1 MSYDLSKVP
10 RPLFSCVLFSKPDQE
25 FELLQ
30 SELVEG
36 RQLGDCIGGDLTLRN
51 SLNEMSERF
60 WNKELSIRERCKKME
75 QVCQA
80 STVFLYSNY
89 YY

>member
-1 MSYDLSKVP
+1 MP
-10 RPLFSCVLFSKPDQE
+10 RPLFVCVLFSKPDQE

-36 RQLGDCIGGDLTLRN
+36 RLLGDCIGGDLTLRR

-60 WNKELSIRERCKKME
+60 WNKELSTRESCKKME

-80 STVFLYSNY
+80 LTVSSYSNY
-89 YY
+89 HF